1 MSSYWKKIQET
12 FMTALQLGVTSFGGP
27 AAHIGYFHRTYV
39 RQLKWVTDQQFAD
52 MLAVS
57 QMLPGPSSSQ
67 LGIGIGMSRAGWL
80 GGIAAWLGFTFPSA
94 CLLALFA
101 YGINWMPNQDPG
113 WLQGLKIAA
122 VPIII
127 QALWGMNK
135 QLTTDTHRRTIA
147 IIAAILS
154 LLLPGVYGQLMIIA
168 LSLAGGVLLFRNE
181 MDESVLASRNGGVS
195 TVCEEEVVMTMISR
209 TFAKWMLALFILL
222 LVGLPIVGSYIPGVL
237 TQLMEMMYRTGASV
251 FGGGHVVLPMLKQ
264 ELMSAELLDDS
275 TLLAGYGAAQAV
287 PGPLFTFAAFIG
299 ASISHD
305 SLGVILAIVS
315 ILFIFL
321 PSYLLMGAVWPFMS
335 HIRRSRVVRAAL
347 HGVNAAV
354 VGLLLAALYDPV
366 ITTSVTT
373 PLHMCIVLIG
383 VMSLIVWKQSPLITV
398 VLSALSGM
406 LLL

>member
-195 TVCEEEVVMTMISR
+195 TVCEEEVITMISR

-321 PSYLLMGAVWPFMS
+321 PSYLLMGAVLPFMS